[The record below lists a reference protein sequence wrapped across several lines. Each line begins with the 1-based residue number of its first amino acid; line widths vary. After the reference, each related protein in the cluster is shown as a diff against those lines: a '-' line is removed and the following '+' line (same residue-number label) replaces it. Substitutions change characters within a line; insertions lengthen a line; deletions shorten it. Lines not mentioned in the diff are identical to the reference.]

1 LQRKK
6 HNGKETQICP
16 LQNLFAWI
24 TEWISSARKCLYR
37 SLRTCV

>member
-1 LQRKK
+1 MAPLQHLFAWIVLLQRKK

-24 TEWISSARKCLYR
+24 TE
-37 SLRTCV
+37 